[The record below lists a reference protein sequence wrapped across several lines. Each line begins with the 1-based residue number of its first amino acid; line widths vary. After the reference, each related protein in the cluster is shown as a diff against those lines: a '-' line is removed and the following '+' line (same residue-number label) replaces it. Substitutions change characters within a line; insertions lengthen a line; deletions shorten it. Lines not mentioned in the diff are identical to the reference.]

1 MLIDYLPILV
11 YLVIAIGVAVGMVGL
26 SEAVGKK
33 THSPVKDLPYECGM
47 IPTGDARSRFS
58 VKFFV
63 IAMFF
68 LVFDIEAIFLY
79 PWAVIYKSLGLFG
92 LIEMGI
98 FILILAVGLT
108 YVWGKGALQWE
119 STE

>member
-11 YLVIAIGVAVGMVGL
+11 YMIIAIGVAVGMVGL

-47 IPTGDARSRFS
+47 VPTGDARSRYS

-79 PWAVIYKSLGLFG
+79 PWAIVFEKLGIIGLVEMMVFIALF
-92 LIEMGI
+92 LV
-98 FILILAVGLT
+98 A
-108 YVWGKGALQWE
+108 YVYAWRKGALEWD
-119 STE
+119 

>member
-1 MLIDYLPILV
+1 MLIDYLPILIHTI
-11 YLVIAIGVAVGMVGL
+11 LAIGLALIMVGL

-33 THSPVKDLPYECGM
+33 THSPVKDLAYECGM
-47 IPTGDARSRFS
+47 VPTTDARHRYS

-79 PWAVIYKSLGLFG
+79 PWAVIFKSLGMFG

-98 FILILAVGLT
+98 FILILVVGLA
-108 YVWGKGALQWE
+108 YVWGKGALEWE
-119 STE
+119 

>member
-11 YLVIAIGVAVGMVGL
+11 YLIISIGIAVGMVVL
-26 SEAVGKK
+26 SELLGKK
-33 THSPVKDLPYECGM
+33 THTPVKDMAYECGM
-47 IPTGDARSRFS
+47 VPLGDARHRYS

-92 LIEMGI
+92 LVEMGI
-98 FILILAVGLT
+98 FILVLAVGLA
-108 YVWGKGALQWE
+108 YVWGKGALEWE
-119 STE
+119 